1 MREVLPSA
9 SIVTECLE
17 RDDKHAV
24 FKAVISNGGNVLA
37 VAHGSETMGD
47 FKDFLEKAETKA
59 IGRALAMC
67 GFGTQFTAGEL
78 DEGERIV
85 DSPVSQK
92 QEELPIMTLATPD
105 QIRELK
111 MLTDLEQQDKLKQKY
126 GIQSFAELSAATME
140 RLITKLQ
147 SRNGAA

>member
-1 MREVLPSA
+1 
-9 SIVTECLE
+9 
-17 RDDKHAV
+17 
-24 FKAVISNGGNVLA
+24 
-37 VAHGSETMGD
+37 
-47 FKDFLEKAETKA
+47 
-59 IGRALAMC
+59 MC

-92 QEELPIMTLATPD
+92 QEEQPIMTLATPD